1 MALAIA
7 LRGGDPSRVATPL
20 LAVGLH
26 SGGVFPRVLAALDTA
41 YGGALS
47 RAVKQADFKGARD
60 ESLLIVGTG
69 RGPVRVLLV
78 GLGATDDT
86 YAAVTRAATLAG
98 RKGNTLGVR
107 KMAFWAPQ
115 LSGDTVEAAAF
126 GLSRGAWEFTD
137 YKTQPPAKDR
147 PRPLVEAIVI
157 AADARGSKAALAAG
171 IALGEGQHLAR
182 RLQQLPG
189 NVCTPEYLARTA
201 RDIGKRHRLRVTV
214 FGRRDL
220 KRMKMESFLAVAAG
234 TPQDPKLIVVEY
246 RGGRRGDAPIA
257 LVGKGLCFDSGGISI
272 KPAQGME
279 LMKYDMS
286 GAAGVLG
293 AIEAIARMKLRVN
306 VVGLIGSTTNMP
318 SGTSMNPGDVV
329 TASNGV
335 TIEILNTD
343 AEGRLVLADVLS
355 YSARFKP
362 AAIVDA
368 ATLTGACVIALGN
381 SATGVMSNDEAL
393 QNEVLAAARRGG
405 EPGWPLPMWDDYR
418 ELIKGD
424 IADIKNIGGRGA
436 GTITAGLF
444 LREFVPPGVPWVHL
458 DIAGTAYSESDLV
471 VIPKGPTG
479 VPVRTFVEF
488 VRGRAR

>member
-1 MALAIA
+1 MSIA
-7 LRGGDPSRVATPL
+7 LSVRGGDPGRIATPL
-20 LAVGLH
+20 VAVALPT
-26 SGGVFPRVLAALDTA
+26 GGSFPRALTALDAA
-41 YGGALS
+41 YGGVIS
-47 RAVKQADFKGARD
+47 KAVKNGDFKGAKD
-60 ESLLIVGTG
+60 ESLLLVGHG
-69 RGPVRVLLV
+69 RGPARVLLL
-78 GLGATDDT
+78 GLGDGSDA
-86 YAAVTRAATLAG
+86 YASVMRAATLAG
-98 RKGNTLGVR
+98 RKGNALGVR
-107 KMAFWAPQ
+107 RMAFWAER
-115 LSGDTVEAAAF
+115 LAGDAVEAAAF
-126 GLSRGAWEFTD
+126 GLSRGSWDFTD

-147 PRPLVEAIVI
+147 PKPLTEAVVI
-157 AADARGSKAALAAG
+157 SSDVRGSRGAFVAG
-171 IALGEGQHLAR
+171 VAIGEGQRLTR

-201 RDIGKRHRLRVTV
+201 RDIAKRHRLRAQV

-234 TPQDPKLIVVEY
+234 TPQDPKLIVLEY
-246 RGGRRGDAPIA
+246 RGGRRGDAPVA

-279 LMKYDMS
+279 MMKYDMS

-329 TASNGV
+329 TASNGK

-343 AEGRLVLADVLS
+343 AEGRLVLADVLA

-362 AAIVDA
+362 AAIIDA

-381 SATGVMSNDEAL
+381 SATGVMTNDEQL
-393 QNEVLAAARRGG
+393 QDEVLAAAKRGG

-418 ELIKGD
+418 EMIKGD

-436 GTITAGLF
+436 GTITAALF
-444 LREFVPPGVPWVHL
+444 LREFVPNGTPWVHL
-458 DIAGTAYSESDLV
+458 DIAGTAYSESDLT

>member
-1 MALAIA
+1 MPLS
-7 LRGGDPSRVATPL
+7 LSVRGGDPGRVATPL
-20 LAVGLH
+20 LAVALPA
-26 SGGVFPRVLAALDTA
+26 GGVFPRALRALDAA
-41 YGGALS
+41 YGGVVA
-47 RAVKQADFKGARD
+47 RAVRQGDFKGARD
-60 ESLLIVGTG
+60 ESLLLVGQG
-69 RGPVRVLLV
+69 RGPARVLLV
-78 GLGATDDT
+78 GLGEVTDA
-86 YAAVTRAATLAG
+86 YASMMRASTLAG
-98 RKGNTLGVR
+98 RKGNALGIR
-107 KMAFWAPQ
+107 KMAFWAQQ
-115 LSGDTVEAAAF
+115 LEGDAVEAAAF
-126 GLSRGAWEFTD
+126 GLSRGAWDFTD
-137 YKTQPPAKDR
+137 YKTQPAAKER
-147 PRPLVEAIVI
+147 PKPLVDAVLLSS
-157 AADARGSKAALAAG
+157 DARGSRAALAAG
-171 IALGEGQHLAR
+171 AALGEGQRLAR

-189 NVCTPEYLARTA
+189 NVCTPEYLARIA
-201 RDIGKRHRLRVTV
+201 RDIGKRHGLRVAV

-220 KRMKMESFLAVAAG
+220 KRLKMESFLAVAAG

-272 KPAQGME
+272 KPALGME

-293 AIEAIARMKLRVN
+293 ALEAIARMKLRVN

-329 TASNGV
+329 TASNGK

-343 AEGRLVLADVLS
+343 AEGRLVLADVLA

-362 AAIVDA
+362 SAIIDA
-368 ATLTGACVIALGN
+368 ATLTGACVIALG
-381 SATGVMSNDEAL
+381 SGATGVMGNDDKL
-393 QNEVLAAARRGG
+393 VDEVLAAARRGG
-405 EPGWPLPMWDDYR
+405 EPGWPLPMWDDYL

-436 GTITAGLF
+436 GTITAALF
-444 LREFVPPGVPWVHL
+444 LREFVPEGTPWVHL
-458 DIAGTAYSESDLV
+458 DIAGTAYSETDLT

>member
-1 MALAIA
+1 MSFALS
-7 LRGGDPSRVATPL
+7 LRGGDPARVATPL

-26 SGGVFPRVLAALDTA
+26 SGGVFPRVLTTLDKA

-47 RAVKQADFKGARD
+47 RAVAQSDFKGARD
-60 ESLLIVGTG
+60 ESLLFVGTG
-69 RGPVRVLLV
+69 RGPARVLLV
-78 GLGATDDT
+78 GLGESDDI

-98 RKGNTLGVR
+98 RKGNALGVR

-126 GLSRGAWEFTD
+126 GLSRGAWDFTD
-137 YKTQPPAKDR
+137 YKTSPPAKDR
-147 PRPLVEAIVI
+147 PKPLVEAVIV
-157 AADARGSKAALAAG
+157 AADVRGSKASLVAGAAMG
-171 IALGEGQHLAR
+171 DGQRLTR

-201 RDIGKRHRLRVTV
+201 RDIGKRHKLRVTV
-214 FGRRDL
+214 FGRRDI
-220 KRMKMESFLAVAAG
+220 KRLKMESFLAVAAG

-246 RGGRRGDAPIA
+246 RGGRRGEAPIA

-272 KPAQGME
+272 KPALGME
-279 LMKYDMS
+279 MMKYDMS

-293 AIEAIARMKLRVN
+293 ALEAIARMKLRVN

-329 TASNGV
+329 TASNGT

-343 AEGRLVLADVLS
+343 AEGRLVLADVLA

-362 AAIVDA
+362 AAIIDA

-381 SATGVMSNDEAL
+381 SATGVMTNDEKL
-393 QNEVLAAARRGG
+393 QDEVLAAGKRGG

-436 GTITAGLF
+436 GTITAALF
-444 LREFVPPGVPWVHL
+444 LREFVPAGVPWVHL
-458 DIAGTAYSESDLV
+458 DIAGTAYSETDLV
-471 VIPKGPTG
+471 TIPKGPTG

>member
-1 MALAIA
+1 MPLTLS

-26 SGGVFPRVLAALDTA
+26 AGGVFPRVLSALDKA
-41 YGGALS
+41 YGGVLS

-60 ESLLIVGTG
+60 ESLLFVGTG
-69 RGPVRVLLV
+69 RGPARVLLV
-78 GLGATDDT
+78 GLGENDDT
-86 YAAVTRAATLAG
+86 YGVITRAATLAG
-98 RKGNTLGVR
+98 RKGNALGVR

-126 GLSRGAWEFTD
+126 GLSRGAWDFSD

-147 PRPLVEAIVI
+147 PRPLTEAVVI
-157 AADARGSKAALAAG
+157 ATDARTSQASFAAG
-171 IALGEGQHLAR
+171 IAMGEGQHLAR

-201 RDIGKRHRLRVTV
+201 RDIARRHKLKVAV
-214 FGRRDL
+214 FGRRDI
-220 KRMKMESFLAVAAG
+220 KRLKMESFLAVAAG

-279 LMKYDMS
+279 MMKYDMS

-293 AIEAIARMKLRVN
+293 ALEAIARMKLRVN

-329 TASNGV
+329 TASNGK

-343 AEGRLVLADVLS
+343 AEGRLVLADVLA

-362 AAIVDA
+362 AAVIDA

-381 SATGVMSNDEAL
+381 SATGVMGNDDKL
-393 QNEVLAAARRGG
+393 VDEVLAAAKRGG
-405 EPGWPLPMWDDYR
+405 EPGWPLPMWDEYR
-418 ELIKGD
+418 EMIKGD

-436 GTITAGLF
+436 GTITAALF
-444 LREFVPPGVPWVHL
+444 LREFVPAETPWVHL

>member
-1 MALAIA
+1 MSLTLA
-7 LRGGDPSRVATPL
+7 LRGGDPSRVSTPL
-20 LAVGLH
+20 LAVALH
-26 SGGVFPRVLAALDTA
+26 SGGVFPRVLAALDKA
-41 YGGALS
+41 YGGVLS
-47 RAVKQADFKGARD
+47 RAVAQADFKGVRD
-60 ESLLIVGTG
+60 ESLLFIGSG
-69 RGPVRVLLV
+69 RGPSRVLLV
-78 GLGATDDT
+78 GLGESEDT

-98 RKGNTLGVR
+98 RKGNAMGVR

-126 GLSRGAWEFTD
+126 GLSRGSWDFMD

-147 PRPLVEAIVI
+147 PRPLVEAVVV
-157 AADARGSKAALAAG
+157 ATDARGSQASFAAG
-171 IALGEGQHLAR
+171 VALGEGQRIAR

-189 NVCTPEYLARTA
+189 NVCTPEHFARTA
-201 RDIGKRHRLRVTV
+201 REIGKRHKLRVSV
-214 FGRRDL
+214 MGRRDL
-220 KRMKMESFLAVAAG
+220 KRLKMGSFLAVAQG
-234 TPQDPKLIVVEY
+234 TPQDPKLIVIEY
-246 RGGRRGDAPIA
+246 RGGRRGEAPVA

-293 AIEAIARMKLRVN
+293 AMDAIARMKLRVN

-318 SGTSMNPGDVV
+318 SGTAMNPGDVV
-329 TASNGV
+329 TAMNGK

-343 AEGRLVLADVLS
+343 AEGRLVLADVLA

-362 AAIVDA
+362 AAIIDA
-368 ATLTGACVIALGN
+368 ATLTGACVVALGN
-381 SATGVMSNDEAL
+381 TATGVMGNDQSL
-393 QNEVLAAARRGG
+393 VDEVLSAAKRGG
-405 EPGWPLPMWDDYR
+405 EPGWPLPMWDEYR

-424 IADIKNIGGRGA
+424 IADIKNTGGRGA
-436 GTITAGLF
+436 GTITAALF
-444 LREFVPPGVPWVHL
+444 LAEFVPAGVPWVHL

-479 VPVRTFVEF
+479 TPVRTFVEF

>member
-1 MALAIA
+1 MALSIT

-26 SGGVFPRVLAALDTA
+26 SGGVFPRVLAPLDKA

-47 RAVKQADFKGARD
+47 RAVRQADFKGSRD
-60 ESLLIVGTG
+60 ESLLVVGTG
-69 RGPVRVLLV
+69 RGPARVLLV
-78 GLGATDDT
+78 GLGETEDT
-86 YAAVTRAATLAG
+86 YGAVTRAATLAG
-98 RKGNTLGVR
+98 RKGNALGVR
-107 KMAFWAPQ
+107 RMAFWAPQ

-126 GLSRGAWEFTD
+126 GLSRGAWDFTD
-137 YKTQPPAKDR
+137 YKTQPPARER
-147 PRPLVEAIVI
+147 PKPLVEAVVI
-157 AADARGSKAALAAG
+157 AADARGSKAALATG
-171 IALGEGQHLAR
+171 VALGEGQHLAR

-201 RDIGKRHRLRVTV
+201 RDIGKRHRLRVAV
-214 FGRRDL
+214 YGRRDL
-220 KRMKMESFLAVAAG
+220 KRLKMESFLAVAAG

-246 RGGRRGDAPIA
+246 RGGRRGAAPIA

-272 KPAQGME
+272 KPALGME
-279 LMKYDMS
+279 MMKYDMS

-293 AIEAIARMKLRVN
+293 AMEAIARMKLRVN

-329 TASNGV
+329 TASNGK

-343 AEGRLVLADVLS
+343 AEGRLVLADVLA

-362 AAIVDA
+362 AAIIDA

-381 SATGVMSNDEAL
+381 SATGVMSNNDAL
-393 QNEVLAAARRGG
+393 QTEVLAAAKRGG

-418 ELIKGD
+418 EMIKGD

-436 GTITAGLF
+436 GTITAALF
-444 LREFVPPGVPWVHL
+444 LREFVPAGVPWVHL

-488 VRGRAR
+488 ARGRAR

>member
-1 MALAIA
+1 MPLT
-7 LRGGDPSRVATPL
+7 LTVRGGDPGRLATPL
-20 LAVGLH
+20 LAVALPT
-26 SGGVFPRVLAALDTA
+26 GGAFPRALGALDAA
-41 YGGALS
+41 YGGVLS
-47 RAVKQADFKGARD
+47 KAVKNGDFKGGRD
-60 ESLLIVGTG
+60 ESLLVVGHG
-69 RGPVRVLLV
+69 RGPARVLLL
-78 GLGATDDT
+78 GLGDGSDA
-86 YAAVTRAATLAG
+86 YAAIMRAATLAG
-98 RKGNTLGVR
+98 RKANALGVR
-107 KMAFWAPQ
+107 RMMFWSERLAGEQ
-115 LSGDTVEAAAF
+115 VEAAAY
-126 GLSRGAWEFTD
+126 GLSRGSWDFTD

-147 PRPLVEAIVI
+147 PKPLVEAAVVSS
-157 AADARGSKAALAAG
+157 DVRGSRGHFAAG
-171 IALGEGQHLAR
+171 VSIGEGQRLAR

-201 RDIGKRHRLRVTV
+201 RDIAKRHRLRVQV

-220 KRMKMESFLAVAAG
+220 RRMKMESFLAVAAG
-234 TPQDPKLIVVEY
+234 TPQDPKLIVLEY
-246 RGGRRGDAPIA
+246 RGGRRGDAPVA

-279 LMKYDMS
+279 MMKYDMS

-329 TASNGV
+329 TASNGK

-362 AAIVDA
+362 AAIIDA

-381 SATGVMSNDEAL
+381 SATGVMSNDDKL
-393 QNEVLAAARRGG
+393 QNEVLAAAKRGG
-405 EPGWPLPMWDDYR
+405 EPGWPLPMWDEYR
-418 ELIKGD
+418 EMIKGD

-436 GTITAGLF
+436 GTITAALF
-444 LREFVPPGVPWVHL
+444 LREFVPNGTPWVHL
-458 DIAGTAYSESDLV
+458 DIAGTAYSESDLT

-479 VPVRTFVEF
+479 VPVRTFV
-488 VRGRAR
+488 